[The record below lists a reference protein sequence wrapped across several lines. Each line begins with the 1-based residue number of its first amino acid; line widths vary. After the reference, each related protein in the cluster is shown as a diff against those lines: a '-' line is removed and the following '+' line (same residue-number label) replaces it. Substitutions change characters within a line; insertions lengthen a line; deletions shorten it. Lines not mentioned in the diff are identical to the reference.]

1 MTSDTNYAGPVSGT
15 SYVDSDVSPVNSDAV
30 LRGVRY
36 RTIPESV
43 LFGNASDKAI
53 RLYLILDSYLGRNE
67 TAWPSRRTLA
77 DDLKCSLKTVD
88 RTLQELATLGI
99 VTITHRYRSDGSFT
113 SSDYRLTS
121 PHECRE
127 VASPMTLGQVTDDA
141 AGRNTIERT
150 PVKETS
156 LFNASVE
163 QPRKRPYSQEFED
176 VWSVY
181 PKRRGKEEAYAAFVA
196 RVRSG
201 VDVATLKQAVINYAN
216 IRAGQNPEFTV
227 GGKRFFNAS
236 YWKDYLDDSYD
247 ATSSEDVE
255 AQIDRGMAF
264 ISNLFLVYGSRNV
277 IARPVEN
284 PLVERLLQTT
294 SVVKLGM
301 MSMDDVKKALQAV
314 AWDSKR
320 GE

>member
-15 SYVDSDVSPVNSDAV
+15 SYVDSDVSRVNDDV

-141 AGRNTIERT
+141 AGRNTIEGTPNTFMINPKVDRRT
-150 PVKETS
+150 
-156 LFNASVE
+156 
-163 QPRKRPYSQEFED
+163 KRPYVEDFES
-176 VWSVY
+176 VWALY
-181 PKRRGKEEAYAAFVA
+181 PKKRGKDEAYAAFLA

-201 VDVATLKQAVINYAN
+201 VDVATLKQAVINYAS

-320 GE
+320 GQE

>member
-15 SYVDSDVSPVNSDAV
+15 SYVDSDVSRVDAEAV

-36 RTIPESV
+36 RTIPESI

-77 DDLKCSLKTVD
+77 DDLKCSLKTID

-127 VASPMTLGQVTDDA
+127 VASPMSLGQVTNDA
-141 AGRNTIERT
+141 AIRNTIEGTPNTFMINPKVDRRT
-150 PVKETS
+150 
-156 LFNASVE
+156 N
-163 QPRKRPYSQEFED
+163 RPYADEFES
-176 VWSVY
+176 VWALY
-181 PKRRGKEEAYAAFVA
+181 PKKRGKDEAYAAFVA
-196 RVRSG
+196 RVRAG
-201 VDVATLKQAVINYAN
+201 VDVATLKQAVINYAS

-227 GGKRFFNAS
+227 GGKRFFNPS
-236 YWKDYLDDSYD
+236 YWKDYVDDSFD
-247 ATSSEDVE
+247 VESSESVE
-255 AQIDRGMAF
+255 AQIDRAVQF
-264 ISNLFLVYGSRNV
+264 ISDLFLTYGSRQT
-277 IARPVEN
+277 IARPVDN
-284 PLVERLLQTT
+284 ALVERLLKTT
-294 SVVKLGM
+294 TMMKLGM
-301 MSMDDVKKALQAV
+301 MSMDDVKKALQTV

-320 GE
+320 GEG

>member
-15 SYVDSDVSPVNSDAV
+15 SYVDSDVSRVNDDV

-141 AGRNTIERT
+141 AGRNTIEGTPNTFMINPKVDRRT
-150 PVKETS
+150 
-156 LFNASVE
+156 
-163 QPRKRPYSQEFED
+163 KRPYVEDFES
-176 VWSVY
+176 VWALY
-181 PKRRGKEEAYAAFVA
+181 PKKRGKDEAYAAFLA

-201 VDVATLKQAVINYAN
+201 VDVATLKQAVINYAS

-301 MSMDDVKKALQAV
+301 MSMDDVKKALQTV

-320 GE
+320 GQE

>member
-15 SYVDSDVSPVNSDAV
+15 SYVDSDVSRVNDDV

-88 RTLQELATLGI
+88 RTLQELATLGV

-141 AGRNTIERT
+141 AGRNTIEGTPNTFMINPKVDRRT
-150 PVKETS
+150 
-156 LFNASVE
+156 
-163 QPRKRPYSQEFED
+163 KRPYVEDFES
-176 VWSVY
+176 VWALY
-181 PKRRGKEEAYAAFVA
+181 PKKRGKDEAYAAFLA

-201 VDVATLKQAVINYAN
+201 VDVATLKQAVINYAS

-301 MSMDDVKKALQAV
+301 MSMDDVKKALQTV

-320 GE
+320 GQE

>member
-15 SYVDSDVSPVNSDAV
+15 SYVDSDVSRVNDDV

-88 RTLQELATLGI
+88 RTLQELATLGV

-141 AGRNTIERT
+141 AGRNTIEGTPNPFIINPKVDRRT
-150 PVKETS
+150 
-156 LFNASVE
+156 
-163 QPRKRPYSQEFED
+163 KRPYVEDFES
-176 VWSVY
+176 VWALY
-181 PKRRGKEEAYAAFVA
+181 PKKRGKDEAYAAFLA

-201 VDVATLKQAVINYAN
+201 VDVATLKQAVINYAS

-301 MSMDDVKKALQAV
+301 MSMDDVKKALQTV

-320 GE
+320 GQE